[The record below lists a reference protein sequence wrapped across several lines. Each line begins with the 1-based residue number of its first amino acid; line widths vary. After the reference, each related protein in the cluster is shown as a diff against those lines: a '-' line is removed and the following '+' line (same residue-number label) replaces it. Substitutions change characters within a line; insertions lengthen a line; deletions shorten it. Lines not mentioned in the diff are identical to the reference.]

1 MLFNSA
7 EYLFLFLPLVFVI
20 FVFLSRG
27 SSTKGQI
34 IWLILASLYFYGSW
48 NPIYLL
54 LIVSSIVVNFTI
66 GRKLAATLNR
76 ERHYWLVLG
85 VLFNL
90 GLLVY
95 FKYAGFFVNSL
106 NDLGNWLIPVPEI
119 TLPLAISFF
128 TFQQIAYLVDVS
140 RDECQEYQFRH
151 YALFVLFFPQLIA
164 GPIVHH
170 KEMMPQFSFL
180 RPASELRTDIGVG
193 LTLLIIGLFKKVVM
207 ADSIGAMVDPVFEA
221 SAQGQTLHTIDAWV
235 ATVGFSFQM
244 YFDFSGY
251 SDIAI
256 GSARLFGI
264 KLPENFRSPYKS
276 RSAIDIWNR
285 WHITLSRFLKDYLYI
300 VLGGN
305 RKGAINRYRN
315 LFLTMLLGGLWHG
328 AAWTYVLWGGL
339 HGLFLCINHGWRA
352 IQQKLGL
359 ENLSSNRFVDAIYLL
374 LTFLAWS
381 VALVM
386 FRSADAGT
394 AISITGSAF
403 VHFNTAPDLVLT
415 TALTESLPQQLMLLA
430 GMEANVY
437 SAVYIVFSVA
447 AIICW
452 LLPSSQEF
460 MYRYDPVILSPGS
473 KAAVTAP
480 WISWRPNLA
489 FALGFGVILSVSL
502 LSVSSI
508 TEFLYFQF

>member
-7 EYLFLFLPLVFVI
+7 EYLFLFLPLVLVVFVL
-20 FVFLSRG
+20 LSRG
-27 SSTKGQI
+27 SSTQGQI
-34 IWLILASLYFYGSW
+34 TWLIIASLYFYGSW
-48 NPIYLL
+48 SPVYLL
-54 LIVSSIVVNFTI
+54 LILSSIVVNFTI
-66 GRKLAATLNR
+66 GRKLASTLAR
-76 ERHYWLVLG
+76 QRHSWLVLG
-85 VLFNL
+85 VVFNL
-90 GLLVY
+90 GLLAY
-95 FKYAGFFVNSL
+95 FKYAGFFVGSL
-106 NDLGNWLIPVPEI
+106 NDLGAWLIPVPQI

-151 YALFVLFFPQLIA
+151 YALFVLFFPQLMA

-170 KEMMPQFSFL
+170 KEVMPQFSFL
-180 RPASELRTDIGVG
+180 RPANELRTDIGVG

-207 ADSIGAMVDPVFEA
+207 ADSIGAMSDPVYDA
-221 SAQGQTLHTIDAWV
+221 AAQGQTLNTIDAWV
-235 ATVGFSFQM
+235 ATLGFSFQI

-300 VLGGN
+300 ALGGN

-352 IQQKLGL
+352 IQHKLGIR
-359 ENLSSNRFVDAIYLL
+359 NLSNNRVVDAIYLL
-374 LTFLAWS
+374 ITFMAWS
-381 VALVM
+381 VATVM
-386 FRSADAGT
+386 FRSANPGT
-394 AISITGSAF
+394 AMSITESAF
-403 VHFNTAPDLVLT
+403 ISFNTEPDLVLT

-430 GMEANVY
+430 GIEANVY
-437 SAVYIVFSVA
+437 SAVYFVFAVA
-447 AIICW
+447 AAICW

-460 MYRYDPVILSPGS
+460 MHRYDPVIPSPAS
-473 KAAVTAP
+473 HAAVAP

-489 FALGFGVILSVSL
+489 FALGFGVILSFSL
-502 LSVSSI
+502 LSLSSI
-508 TEFLYFQF
+508 TEFFYFQF